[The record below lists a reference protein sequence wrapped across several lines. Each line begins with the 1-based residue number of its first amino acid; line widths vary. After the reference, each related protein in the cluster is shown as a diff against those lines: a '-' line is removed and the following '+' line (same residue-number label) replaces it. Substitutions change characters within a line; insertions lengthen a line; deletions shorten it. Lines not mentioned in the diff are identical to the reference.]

1 MNSLKMVTSAAA
13 ASVTSAASDFQ
24 RQQHQTQ
31 SALIAALHRRRQDSP
46 LVVASKSRAYDAGAA
61 GCSTQRGLQIMRLS
75 ARMERN
81 SRVLHSLATYERVVA
96 SLAAS
101 RTELTFMDHALL
113 SLLRFAVAKDV
124 VLDPSV
130 VDGVCAQLWSAS
142 ALWLADAKGDDGGS
156 PDYVAAQH
164 WQRELAP
171 QLAQLRDAA
180 VWEELGS
187 FDG

>member
-101 RTELTFMDHALL
+101 RTELTFMDHALMQRTMTVGPRTMWL
-113 SLLRFAVAKDV
+113 
-124 VLDPSV
+124 PST
-130 VDGVCAQLWSAS
+130 
-142 ALWLADAKGDDGGS
+142 GS
-156 PDYVAAQH
+156 
-164 WQRELAP
+164 
-171 QLAQLRDAA
+171 
-180 VWEELGS
+180 GS
-187 FDG
+187 SRRSWRSCVTRPCGKS